1 MWLAADD
8 FFLGIWKMKW
18 NWFWSNLWRKNYLFL
33 IVFASFRPTYV
44 HITGWGNPKTLWRLR
59 NIIHSECRRHAT
71 TCDGDYRQLKIHV
84 DLMAESVRR
93 EVKIKVRFISFF
105 IGNNRFKEN
114 IRVLTIVVI
123 FLIIVIKKLS
133 QKYDINTSNWNFFPA
148 INLLSSAPTMRDFGN

>member
-1 MWLAADD
+1 
-8 FFLGIWKMKW
+8 
-18 NWFWSNLWRKNYLFL
+18 
-33 IVFASFRPTYV
+33 
-44 HITGWGNPKTLWRLR
+44 
-59 NIIHSECRRHAT
+59 
-71 TCDGDYRQLKIHV
+71 
-84 DLMAESVRR
+84 MAESVRR

-148 INLLSSAPTMRDFGN
+148 INLLSSAPTMRDFDN